1 MWTNR
6 VFRITPKN
14 EGCCCCFHEFSTLCS
29 TVFTASGI
37 WNFCITTVQLIIF
50 FPLSFHLFFY
60 RTEKKCRNGSSLPPP
75 QVFPRLSERRKRET
89 TKQQAREEDDVNDR
103 RARVGSDER
112 WAFSSLPITSFVRAF
127 LHNREFKQRR
137 FGATHIY
144 RKWTF
149 CTLELQ
155 FSTNFWANCLLKS
168 KGT

>member
-1 MWTNR
+1 MKVVVVVSTNFQHC
-6 VFRITPKN
+6 VQAFLLLL
-14 EGCCCCFHEFSTLCS
+14 E
-29 TVFTASGI
+29 I

-50 FPLSFHLFFY
+50 FPLSFRLFFY
-60 RTEKKCRNGSSLPPP
+60 RTEKKYRNGSSLPPP

-89 TKQQAREEDDVNDR
+89 TKQQAREEDDGNDR
-103 RARVGSDER
+103 RARAGSDER

-155 FSTNFWANCLLKS
+155 FSTNFWANRLFKS

>member
-14 EGCCCCFHEFSTLCS
+14 EGCCCCFNEFSTLCS
-29 TVFTASGI
+29 SVFTASGNLKFLYHHRSAYHI
-37 WNFCITTVQLIIF
+37 
-50 FPLSFHLFFY
+50 FPLSFRLFFY

-89 TKQQAREEDDVNDR
+89 TKQQAREEDDGNDR
-103 RARVGSDER
+103 RARAGSDER

-155 FSTNFWANCLLKS
+155 FSTNFWANRLFKS